1 MCRVGSCG
9 FPCAKMC
16 DRELRVRVTR
26 SDGGAQDENN
36 VEAMLNLALLQ
47 LNVAK
52 KDNIAQ
58 ALMLLKKAYELMP
71 QHPRC
76 AP

>member
-1 MCRVGSCG
+1 
-9 FPCAKMC
+9 MC